1 MPRLKRLSAA
11 PSESAL
17 DVIWTL
23 VIGVGLE
30 HVPARRWPKY
40 RAEAWKLN
48 LRRHHFPL
56 AAAVFDGFTDRCF
69 RELARP
75 EDTFDFHRFEAALVE
90 DRAALQA
97 FREGNPKA
105 AATLKPWLDEL
116 VQDMDMAHAEASARA
131 DGRSWSVPGRER
143 AYEENHDVRD

>member
-30 HVPARRWPKY
+30 DVPARRWPKY
-40 RAEAWKLN
+40 RAEAWRQN

-69 RELARP
+69 AELARP
-75 EDTFDFHRFEAALVE
+75 DDTFDLHRFETAHAE
-90 DRAALQA
+90 DCAALQR
-97 FREGNPKA
+97 FRDANPKA
-105 AATLKPWLDEL
+105 AATLRPWLDAFSEDLEL
-116 VQDMDMAHAEASARA
+116 AHGEASARA
-131 DGRSWSVPGRER
+131 DGLPWSVPGQEREHE
-143 AYEENHDVRD
+143 AEL